1 MNSKR
6 QSSNKRER
14 ELIGINF
21 GAPLG
26 SGGFGSVYEG
36 VMMYDSMQQQVAVKI
51 LDTLD
56 EQAVQR
62 FEREQTVMRMLHQKL
77 PTEAVPVLLSG
88 KLKGHPYYVMPFYSN
103 GSLDGFLKGR
113 KFNPYAGLQVI
124 SSIASTLSVAHEL
137 GIVHNDLKTANIFI
151 DSQGKVFIGDWG
163 IAYAPDDQELTKNGS
178 QLGTEGWTDPLALN
192 NVADARRQP
201 VSDIFSLGRILS
213 RITESHKVIDIIA
226 ARLLRREIDSCARV
240 IELVQIGI
248 QLLLEEETATRRK
261 SLLRAA
267 CERQLQERRLEQEEI
282 QRKMH
287 EARSAGI
294 GALLLGGLA
303 VLGMALLKK

>member
-1 MNSKR
+1 MMMKHSRPK
-6 QSSNKRER
+6 R

-21 GAPLG
+21 DAPLG

-36 VMMYDSMQQQVAVKI
+36 IMKCESTMQQVVVAVKM
-51 LDTLD
+51 LDAMD

-62 FEREQTVMRMLHQKL
+62 FAREQIVMRMLHERM
-77 PTEAVPVLLSG
+77 PAEAIPVLLSG
-88 KLKGHPYYVMPFYSN
+88 KHKGHPYYVMPFYSK

-113 KFNPYAGLQVI
+113 KFTPAAGLQVI
-124 SSIASTLSVAHEL
+124 SAIASVLSVAHEL

-151 DSQGKVFIGDWG
+151 DSEGKVFIGDWG

-201 VSDIFSLGRILS
+201 MSDIFSLGRILS
-213 RITESHKVIDIIA
+213 HIAQRHKVVDIIE
-226 ARLLRREIDSCARV
+226 ARLLRREIDSCAQV
-240 IELVQIGI
+240 IELAQIGI
-248 QLLLEEETATRRK
+248 QILEEEETTRRET
-261 SLLRAA
+261 LLRAA
-267 CERQLQERRLEQEEI
+267 YERQLQERHLEQEEI
-282 QRKMH
+282 QRRMQ

-294 GALLLGGLA
+294 GAFLLGGLA
-303 VLGMALLKK
+303 ILGMALLKK